1 MSLSSEQINAKIDAI
16 NKRHKT
22 AGIKV
27 TMKRIGR
34 CIYLIFT
41 ADPIPGSG
49 KTQRHQHKLPTYG
62 ADPEGVKLAERKAKE
77 VGGALSSK
85 TFDWVNYQEFLKP
98 GTFAEESEAPL
109 QSETEAI
116 TVNKAAEL
124 LKEKHFSKI
133 KQPTPTNHETWSKN
147 YVTYLNKITTDYGNK
162 ILTVELL
169 RRVIEL
175 QPENSYPRKKTC
187 EIFKLLAACAGI
199 KEVDFSDLAGSYSSN
214 HPAPR
219 DLPSDDLIVECFFKI
234 KDPAWRWAYGMVA
247 TYGLRPHEL
256 FYLDLQHFSETGQ
269 MLYILDGK
277 TGAHEVWPFNPEWV
291 ELFNLQEVNLPKVH
305 PCETNTA
312 YGRRCWYYLRDKEN
326 LPFNLY
332 DLRHAWAV
340 RAMKLGLSDTLAA
353 RQMGHSV
360 AIHTRTYLHWINR
373 RDQQE
378 AFDRLVQKRSQE
390 QAEISRPNAKPAS
403 FQNISSSKV
412 TDSPSIEPAKACR
425 PTEPEETLPKTS
437 SRKRGKRRPDS
448 NSTDDSQQLNIF
460 NL

>member
-16 NKRHKT
+16 NKRHKA

-27 TMKRIGR
+27 MIKRIGR

-77 VGGALSSK
+77 IGGALSSR
-85 TFDWVNYQEFLKP
+85 TFNWVNYQEFLKP
-98 GTFAEESEAPL
+98 GIFAEESEAPL
-109 QSETEAI
+109 QSKTEAI

-133 KQPTPTNHETWSKN
+133 KQPTPTDHETWARN
-147 YVTYLNKITTDYGNK
+147 YVTYLNKITTDYGK
-162 ILTVELL
+162 EILTVELL
-169 RRVIEL
+169 RSVIEL
-175 QPENSYPRKKTC
+175 QPEDGCSRKKTR
-187 EIFKLLAACAGI
+187 EVFKLLAACAGI
-199 KEVDFSDLAGSYSSN
+199 KEVDFSDLVVSYSPN
-214 HPAPR
+214 RPNPR
-219 DLPSDDLIVECFFKI
+219 NLPSDDLIVECFFKI
-234 KDPAWRWAYGMVA
+234 KDPAWRWAYGMMA

-256 FYLDLQHFSETGQ
+256 FYLNLQHFTETGQ
-269 MLYILDGK
+269 MLYILGGK

-305 PCETNTA
+305 PCETNTE
-312 YGRRCWYYLRDKEN
+312 YGKRCWYYLRKKAN

-340 RAMKLGLSDTLAA
+340 RAMKLGLADTLAA

-360 AIHTRTYLHWINR
+360 DVHTKTYLHWINI
-373 RDQQE
+373 RDQQD
-378 AFDRLVQKRSQE
+378 AFDRLIQKRSQE
-390 QAEISRPNAKPAS
+390 QAEIGRSNAKQAS
-403 FQNISSSKV
+403 SQNSSSSKA
-412 TDSPSIEPAKACR
+412 TDSPSIEPAEACQ
-425 PTEPEETLPKTS
+425 PAEPEETLPKTS
-437 SRKRGKRRPDS
+437 SRKRGKRRSNS